1 MIVINV
7 KDLSGT
13 SRDISC
19 PNDGFRSLRAIV
31 RSDGVGFS
39 LNKTII
45 PPGEPQRWHYK
56 HHKEACY
63 CVSGKGVLLNENDGC
78 KWSIEPGVLYVL
90 DDNDPHT
97 FQAYT
102 EVVLISVFSP
112 ALEGGEIHQADGS
125 YPRSDT

>member
-7 KDLSGT
+7 EKLRGT
-13 SRDISC
+13 SRDIAC
-19 PNDGFRSLRAIV
+19 PKGGFNSLRAII
-31 RSDGVGFS
+31 RSDDMGFS

-45 PPGEPQRWHYK
+45 PPGPPQRWHYK

-63 CVSGKGVLLNENDGC
+63 CVSGEGMLFNESDGC
-78 KWSIEPGVLYVL
+78 KWSIKPGVLYVL
-90 DDNDPHT
+90 DNNDPHT

-112 ALEGGEIHQADGS
+112 ALEGNEVHQSDGS
-125 YPRSDT
+125 YQRS